1 MEGDY
6 ARAKRKKSCQAKRVY
21 KALLTKACDPKGVP
35 SKLYVAER
43 KWSAPA
49 SSRRARTEG
58 RGRSQGARRPLL
70 PLAQSLPRC
79 PHQMGDLELT
89 QRELE
94 PPPRALHHLQ
104 GGRRLPTGRMYR
116 AGRECLTSVSIPRC
130 RHGDRRS
137 HAAPPLPHDVAPP
150 PPNPE
155 ARGSRPLR
163 EPFGRG
169 ESGS

>member
-1 MEGDY
+1 MLVPRGKNL
-6 ARAKRKKSCQAKRVY
+6 AKQREYTKRCSLKPV
-21 KALLTKACDPKGVP
+21 TQRGVP

-116 AGRECLTSVSIPRC
+116 AGWECLTLVSILRC

-169 ESGS
+169 ERGS